1 MIISNFFEELK
12 KNGIHFY
19 TGVPDS
25 YLNAFCNYLKYHF
38 SEKENV
44 ITANEGNAIALASG
58 YYFATGKIPLVY
70 MQNSGIGNAMNP
82 LMSLADKN
90 VYSVPLIL
98 LIGWRGRPGTA
109 DSKREQHFMQGKI
122 TEILLSDM
130 NIPYKILSETE
141 FADDIKWAASFA
153 KINKQAVGLLV
164 PNGILT
170 EKKINKPNNTF
181 EMSREDVIRIV
192 VNNLPADTIY
202 VATTGRATRELY
214 GVIGGDMS
222 SAVLNIGAMGHAS
235 SIAMGIALKY
245 PNKKVVCFDGDA
257 AAIMHLGAWTSIAK
271 MKLPNFIHI
280 VLNNS
285 EHESVGGQPSAGQLV
300 DFTKIAEACGYK
312 TFNKYID
319 NAIKLK
325 GVLEIVKVTEGPA
338 FIDVRIHSGIR
349 DNLESINA
357 GSLEMIDMFMNNI
370 RKGVKL

>member
-1 MIISNFFEELK
+1 
-12 KNGIHFY
+12 
-19 TGVPDS
+19 
-25 YLNAFCNYLKYHF
+25 
-38 SEKENV
+38 
-44 ITANEGNAIALASG
+44 
-58 YYFATGKIPLVY
+58 

-214 GVIGGDMS
+214 SVIGGDMS

-280 VLNNS
+280 VLNNG

-325 GVLEIVKVTEGPA
+325 GVLEIVKVTEEPA

-370 RKGVKL
+370 RKGVEL